1 MNLRRA
7 FSHFTILLLLL
18 SATLFAQIPAEY
30 YSALQWRLVGPFR
43 SGRTIAAV
51 GVPGQ
56 PNTFIFGGVDGGL
69 FKSTNSGLTWSPL
82 TDGTKIASVGSIAI
96 SPSNP
101 DIIYVGTGETDIR
114 SNLASGDGVYKSV
127 DGGKTWKNI
136 GLRETRQIAR
146 IVVDPTNPDIVYV
159 GVLGHA
165 YGPNPDRGVYKSTDG
180 GTSWKRTLFVDD
192 STGIADLA
200 IATAATNVLYAATWN
215 GHRPPWSTYA
225 PIDGDGA
232 ALYRSTDAGATW
244 TKLSNGLPPGQWTR
258 PGIACSPDG
267 KRVYALV
274 AINVPENATPSQKK
288 AVEQRT
294 GVYRSDDAGE
304 SWKLMYIDKRLTSRA
319 WYFNWLTVDP
329 TNPDVV
335 YVPNVALYRTE
346 DGGKTFSIVRGAP
359 GGDDYHDL
367 WVDPKNAAHLILAT
381 DQGASIS
388 LDRGATWS
396 SWYNQPIG
404 QMYHVTT
411 DNRFP
416 YTIFGAQQDSGSI
429 AVASRS
435 DHGVISGQDWVN
447 VGGGESGYLAID
459 PNDPNIIYAT
469 GSYGSV
475 SRYDR
480 RTSLSQ
486 DISPWP
492 LPMWGTEINQRKY
505 RAPWTPMLVFSQA
518 DNKSLY
524 LGTQY
529 VMKTVDGGLHWE
541 TISSDLTN
549 VGHGNTGYNPQSP
562 PTPENAIARGFGVVY
577 AIAPSP
583 LKADLIWAGT
593 DTGLIH
599 VTTDGGKKWANVTPK
614 DVTDWS
620 RVSMIEASH
629 FDMATA
635 YVAVD
640 RHRLNDLRPY
650 IYRTRDGGKTWQ
662 SATNGIG
669 EQAFVRAVREDP
681 ATKGLLFAGTERGIY
696 FSVDAGDHW
705 QPLQLNLPMT
715 AIYDVA
721 IQHDDLIAATHG
733 RAFWVLDDISPL
745 RQEVSLNESAKVQLF
760 KPSLAVRVDNDT
772 FLGTPLP
779 PEEPQ
784 AKNPPDGAIVDY
796 ILRSG
801 ASVVTL
807 EFFNAAN
814 QLVRKYS
821 NAEQPVG
828 RRAKVPVAERWFP
841 KPQRLESSVGAH
853 RFVWDLRWNSSGE
866 ATGED
871 EDTAPPKGPRVIPG
885 VYTVKLAV
893 DGETLTQKFE
903 IQMDPRSSAT
913 SPVLA
918 EQERFAREIF
928 GVTMQSRKAVSET
941 STIRKQLEGIAN
953 PSEAVTNFLAAM
965 AKITKGN
972 PVLMGLDSANTGLLA
987 ALRVV
992 EGGNRQTPAQAI
1004 EVYQISKQAFEQRAA
1019 EWQKLKTTD
1028 LPALNL
1034 ELQKSGEKLVPMAAI
1049 EAEIDD
1055 LMTR

>member
-1 MNLRRA
+1 MHLHRA
-7 FSHFTILLLLL
+7 LARFTTLVI
-18 SATLFAQIPAEY
+18 LFASSVFAQVPAEY

-43 SGRTIAAV
+43 SGRTIAAA

-69 FKSTNSGLTWSPL
+69 FLTKDAGVTWSPI
-82 TDGTKIASVGSIAI
+82 TDGTPIASLGAIAI

-101 DIIYVGTGETDIR
+101 DVIYVGTGETDIR

-127 DGGKTWKNI
+127 DGGRTWKNV
-136 GLRETRQIAR
+136 GLRDTRQIAR
-146 IVVDPTNPDIVYV
+146 VIVDPTNPDVVYV
-159 GVLGHA
+159 GALGYA

-180 GTSWKRTLFVDD
+180 GATWKRTLFVDE
-192 STGIADLA
+192 STGVADLA
-200 IATAATNVLYAATWN
+200 IATGAPNVLYATTWN

-225 PIDGDGA
+225 PIDGPGA
-232 ALYRSTDAGATW
+232 ALYRSTDAGVTW
-244 TKLSNGLPPGQWTR
+244 TKLSNGLPAGEWTR
-258 PGIACSPDG
+258 PGIACAPDG

-274 AINVPENATPSQKK
+274 AVNAVSTATEQQKK
-288 AVEQRT
+288 VAEEQT
-294 GVYRSDDAGE
+294 GFYRSDDSGE
-304 SWKLMYIDKRLTSRA
+304 TWKLMDTDKRLTSRA

-329 TNPDVV
+329 TNPEIV

-346 DGGKTFSIVRGAP
+346 DGGKTFAIVRGAP

-367 WVDPKNAAHLILAT
+367 WVDPRNAAHLILAT

-411 DNRFP
+411 DNKFP

-435 DHGVISGQDWVN
+435 DHGVISTQDWVN
-447 VGGGESGYLAID
+447 VGGGESGYLALD
-459 PNDPNIIYAT
+459 PNDPNVIYST

-518 DNKSLY
+518 DKKSLY
-524 LGTQY
+524 LGTQF

-541 TISSDLTN
+541 TISPDLT
-549 VGHGNTGYNPQSP
+549 GAGRSNTGINPKAA
-562 PTPENAIARGFGVVY
+562 PTKDTATAAGFGVVY

-583 LKADLIWAGT
+583 INADLIWAGT

-599 VTTDGGKKWANVTPK
+599 VTNNGGKTWKNVTPK
-614 DVTDWS
+614 EIGDWS
-620 RVSMIEASH
+620 RISMIAASH
-629 FDMATA
+629 FDPSTA

-650 IYRTRDGGKTWQ
+650 VYRTSDGGKTWQ
-662 SATNGIG
+662 LITAGLG

-681 ATKGLLFAGTERGIY
+681 ATKGLLVAGTERGIY
-696 FSVDAGDHW
+696 FSADAGDHW

-733 RAFWVLDDISPL
+733 RAFWVLDDVSPL
-745 RQEVSLNESAKVQLF
+745 RQAASLNAGAKAHLF
-760 KPSLAVRVDNDT
+760 KPAVAMRVDNDS

-784 AKNPPDGAIVDY
+784 AKNPPDGAVFDY
-796 ILRSG
+796 FLRSG
-801 ASVVTL
+801 ANNVTL
-807 EFFNAAN
+807 EVFNSRN
-814 QLVRKYS
+814 ELVRKYS
-821 NAEQPVG
+821 SAEPASG
-828 RRAKVPVAERWFP
+828 KRAKVPVAERWFP
-841 KPQRLESSVGAH
+841 KPQRLESSAGAH
-853 RFVWDLRWNSSGE
+853 RFVWDVRWKSSG
-866 ATGED
+866 AGAGEND
-871 EDTAPPKGPRVIPG
+871 ETVPPKGPRVVPG
-885 VYTVKLAV
+885 VYTVKLTV
-893 DGETLTQKFE
+893 DGEELTQKFE
-903 IQMDPRSSAT
+903 VQMDPRTSAT
-913 SPVLA
+913 PVVLA
-918 EQERFAREIF
+918 EQERLAREIF

-941 STIRKQLEGIAN
+941 ATVRRQLEAMAN
-953 PSEAVTNFLAAM
+953 RTPAVTNFLM
-965 AKITKGN
+965 ALGKITKGDAIT
-972 PVLMGLDSANTGLLA
+972 MGLDAANTGMLS

-992 EGGNRQTPAQAI
+992 EGGNRTAPSQAI
-1004 EVYQISKQAFEQRAA
+1004 EVYRVSKQAFEQRAA
-1019 EWQKLKTTD
+1019 EWQKLKTSE

-1034 ELQKSGEKLVPMAAI
+1034 DLQKSGAKLVPISAI
-1049 EAEIDD
+1049 EAEIEN

>member
-1 MNLRRA
+1 M
-7 FSHFTILLLLL
+7 
-18 SATLFAQIPAEY
+18 LFAQVPSDY
-30 YSALQWRLVGPFR
+30 YSSLQWRLVGPFR
-43 SGRTIAAV
+43 GGRTIAAA

-69 FKSTNSGLTWSPL
+69 FLSKDAGLTWSPM
-82 TDGTKIASVGSIAI
+82 TDGTPIASVGAIAI

-101 DIIYVGTGETDIR
+101 DVIYVGTGETDIR
-114 SNLASGDGVYKSV
+114 SNLASGNGVYKSV
-127 DGGKTWKNI
+127 DGGKSWKSV
-136 GLRETRQIAR
+136 GLRDTRQIAR
-146 IVVDPTNPDIVYV
+146 VVIDPTNPDVVYV
-159 GVLGHA
+159 GALGHA
-165 YGPNPDRGVYKSTDG
+165 YGPNADRGVYKSTDG
-180 GTSWKRTLFVDD
+180 GATWKRTLFVDE

-200 IATAATNVLYAATWN
+200 IATGAPNVLYAATWN

-225 PIDGDGA
+225 PIDGPGA

-244 TKLSNGLPPGQWTR
+244 TKLSNGLPAGQWTR

-267 KRVYALV
+267 RRVYALV
-274 AINVPENATPSQKK
+274 AVTPADNATAQQKK
-288 AVEQRT
+288 TAEQQT
-294 GVYRSDDAGE
+294 GLYRSDDGGD
-304 SWKLMYIDKRLTSRA
+304 SWRLTYTDSRLTSRA

-329 TNPDVV
+329 SNADVV

-367 WVDPKNAAHLILAT
+367 WVDPKNASHLMLAT

-388 LDRGATWS
+388 VDRGATWS

-411 DNRFP
+411 DDRFP

-435 DHGVISGQDWVN
+435 DHGVISSQDWVN

-492 LPMWGTEINQRKY
+492 LPMWGTEINTRKY

-518 DNKSLY
+518 DKKSLY

-541 TISSDLTN
+541 TISKDLT
-549 VGHGNTGYNPQSP
+549 GAGRGNTGINPNAKP
-562 PTPENAIARGFGVVY
+562 IPETAIAGGFGVVY
-577 AIAPSP
+577 SISPSP

-599 VTTDGGKKWANVTPK
+599 VTNDGGKTWSNVTPK
-614 DVTDWS
+614 EVSDWS

-629 FDMATA
+629 FDATTA

-650 IYRTRDGGKTWQ
+650 VYRTRDGGKTWQ
-662 SATNGIG
+662 LITTGIADD
-669 EQAFVRAVREDP
+669 AFVRAVREDP

-721 IQHDDLIAATHG
+721 IQHDDVIAATHG
-733 RAFWVLDDISPL
+733 RAFWLLDDISPL
-745 RQEVSLNESAKVQLF
+745 RQAAALSNNVKVHLF

-784 AKNPPDGAIVDY
+784 TKNPPDGTVIDY
-796 ILRSG
+796 FLRTG
-801 ASVVTL
+801 ANLVTL
-807 EFFNAAN
+807 EVFNAAN
-814 QLVRKYS
+814 ELVRKYS
-821 NAEQPVG
+821 SAEQPSG
-828 RRAKVPVAERWFP
+828 HRAKVPVAERWFP
-841 KPQRLESSVGAH
+841 EPQRLEPSAGTH
-853 RFVWDLRWNSSGE
+853 RFVWDLRWLSSGE
-866 ATGED
+866 ATSDYE
-871 EDTAPPKGPRVIPG
+871 ESAPPKGPRVVPG
-885 VYTVKLAV
+885 TYTVKLTV
-893 DGETLTQKFE
+893 DGQALTQPFE
-903 IQMDPRSSAT
+903 VQMDPRSSAT
-913 SPVLA
+913 PAVLA
-918 EQERFAREIF
+918 EQERLAREIF
-928 GVTMQSRKAVSET
+928 GATMQSRKLVWET
-941 STIRKQLEGIAN
+941 AAIRKQLEAMTN
-953 PSEAVTNFLAAM
+953 PSPAVTSFLSAM
-965 AKITKGN
+965 AKITKGD
-972 PVLMGLDSANTGLLA
+972 PMMLGLDGANTGLLA

-992 EGGNRQTPAQAI
+992 EVGNRETPAQAL
-1004 EVYQISKQAFEQRAA
+1004 EVYRVSKDAFQTRAV
-1019 EWQKLKTTD
+1019 EWQKLKSSE
-1028 LPALNL
+1028 LPGVNL
-1034 ELQKSGEKLVPMAAI
+1034 ELQKAGQKLIQVSAI
-1049 EAEIDD
+1049 EAEIEE